1 MNTSGP
7 MERQRESTLV
17 HWLTTCVAAFGILLS
32 TVLAGEAGTAW
43 ADENQS
49 QIWPV
54 KRKLVSKDGDRSE
67 DVSGI
72 ACIGEG
78 FPRSCLVIDDKMQ
91 AAQFVTL
98 ENGELTAGE
107 AIRLI
112 HNQFA
117 DKALELDGEGV
128 AYADHSFY
136 VMGSH
141 GHPRDKEKK
150 LDPVA
155 NAAEIGAKIQ
165 ASSQVVRIRVNS
177 TSAVPMTG
185 RDVKEIKSSSKLR
198 EIIAA
203 EPTLARFLDRRLENN
218 GVTIEGIAVVGRR
231 LIAGFREP
239 SLENGRSPVLSVLVD
254 ALYGSEAAEPKLF
267 LLRLGEGRG
276 VRDLAPFENG
286 LLVLAGPAGD
296 EAGPYSVYWWA
307 MENEEIRFLA
317 DITKATDAS
326 KQRKP
331 EAILPLDKG
340 PSGLR
345 VLILSDGAKEGEPRA
360 IVVPAP

>member
-1 MNTSGP
+1 
-7 MERQRESTLV
+7 
-17 HWLTTCVAAFGILLS
+17 
-32 TVLAGEAGTAW
+32 
-43 ADENQS
+43 
-49 QIWPV
+49 
-54 KRKLVSKDGDRSE
+54 LVSKDGDKSK

-78 FPRSCLVIDDKMQ
+78 FPRSCLVIDDNMQ

-107 AIRLI
+107 TIRLI

-254 ALYGSEAAEPKLF
+254 ALYGSEAAEPQVVF
-267 LLRLGEGRG
+267 ATFGRG
-276 VRDLAPFENG
+276 SVRDLAPFENG

-317 DITKATDAS
+317 DITTLADAS
-326 KQRKP
+326 EHRKP

>member
-32 TVLAGEAGTAW
+32 TVLAGEVGTAW

-107 AIRLI
+107 TIRLI

-155 NAAEIGAKIQ
+155 NAAEIRAKMQ
-165 ASSQVVRIRVNS
+165 ASSQVARIRVSS
-177 TSAVPMTG
+177 TSAVPMSG
-185 RDVKEIKSSSKLR
+185 SDVMEIKSSPKLR
-198 EIIAA
+198 DIIAA
-203 EPTLARFLDRRLENN
+203 EPTLSRFLDRRLENN
-218 GVTIEGIAVVGRR
+218 GITIEGIAVVGAR

-239 SLENGRSPVLSVLVD
+239 SLENGRSPVLSVSVGS
-254 ALYGSEAAEPKLF
+254 LYGPDAAEPKVF
-267 LLRLGEGRG
+267 LLPLGEGRG

-296 EAGPYSVYWWA
+296 EAGSYSVYWWT

>member
-1 MNTSGP
+1 
-7 MERQRESTLV
+7 
-17 HWLTTCVAAFGILLS
+17 
-32 TVLAGEAGTAW
+32 
-43 ADENQS
+43 
-49 QIWPV
+49 
-54 KRKLVSKDGDRSE
+54 
-67 DVSGI
+67 
-72 ACIGEG
+72 
-78 FPRSCLVIDDKMQ
+78 
-91 AAQFVTL
+91 
-98 ENGELTAGE
+98 
-107 AIRLI
+107 
-112 HNQFA
+112 
-117 DKALELDGEGV
+117 
-128 AYADHSFY
+128 
-136 VMGSH
+136 
-141 GHPRDKEKK
+141 
-150 LDPVA
+150 
-155 NAAEIGAKIQ
+155 
-165 ASSQVVRIRVNS
+165 
-177 TSAVPMTG
+177 MTG

-317 DITKATDAS
+317 DITTLADAS
-326 KQRKP
+326 EHRKP